1 MNRDAYT
8 VYNRSIASLPIGC
21 QNKDPCDLKPV
32 DIAGVDEQLKYSS
45 AP

>member
-8 VYNRSIASLPIGC
+8 VTIDLASLPIGC

-32 DIAGVDEQLKYSS
+32 DIASVDEQLKYSS